1 MSYEI
6 MNYMEA
12 TLVARDYIFI
22 SSLHKNREQP
32 TISVNFINIPALLET
47 LALPMVV
54 PMEFDQEEQ
63 SSRSGSQDLLVNKDR
78 RMSSNGR
85 LLNNDT
91 NNGECACSR

>member
-1 MSYEI
+1 MLWIIFLSAVCTRI
-6 MNYMEA
+6 VTLSA
-12 TLVARDYIFI
+12 TND
-22 SSLHKNREQP
+22 
-32 TISVNFINIPALLET
+32 NIKQHRNITALLET

-63 SSRSGSQDLLVNKDR
+63 TSRNGSQDLLVNKER